1 MKRISLIVPCLNE
14 EEAIPAFKQ
23 EIDRVFKECLE
34 GYAPELIFVDDGSTD
49 RSLEMIKKMAEHSP
63 EVKFISFSRNFGKE
77 AAIYAGRGSGHR
89 GLCRRHGCGPSGSSF
104 PASGYAESH

>member
-63 EVKFISFSRNFGKE
+63 EVKFISF
-77 AAIYAGRGSGHR
+77 GHR

-104 PASGYAESH
+104 PAPGYAESH

>member
-1 MKRISLIVPCLNE
+1 MTSATCRSSDLTGIFPRTDLGTDMKRISLIVPCLNE

-49 RSLEMIKKMAEHSP
+49 RSLEMIKKW
-63 EVKFISFSRNFGKE
+63 RNTPLK
-77 AAIYAGRGSGHR
+77 
-89 GLCRRHGCGPSGSSF
+89 
-104 PASGYAESH
+104 